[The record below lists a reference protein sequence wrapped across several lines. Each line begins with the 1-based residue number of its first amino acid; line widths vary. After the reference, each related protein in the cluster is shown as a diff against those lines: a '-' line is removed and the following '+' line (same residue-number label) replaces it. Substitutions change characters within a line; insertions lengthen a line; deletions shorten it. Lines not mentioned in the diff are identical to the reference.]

1 MTSAYLVTEHDSDL
15 TLLRKLLPPALVLEL
30 VFYAT
35 NGRSS
40 VYSAAGTL
48 LSDRQ
53 RPVVIVLD
61 AETQNPA
68 EIQEKISLANTLL
81 LPAAPPGVPFQV
93 LLAVPTIASILKS
106 EPTIQTSLYSQTDLH
121 KVLEGLTLSQ
131 IIALQ
136 QHPLIQQLIEFLTLA
151 TRQIA

>member
-1 MTSAYLVTEHDSDL
+1 MTEHDSDL
-15 TLLRKLLPPALVLEL
+15 TILRKLLPPPLVSEL

-48 LSDRQ
+48 LWDRE
-53 RPVVIVLD
+53 RPVVIVVD
-61 AETQNPA
+61 AETQNAA
-68 EIQEKISLANTLL
+68 EIQEKISIANTLL
-81 LPAAPPGVPFQV
+81 LPAAPLGVPFRV
-93 LLAVPTIASILKS
+93 LLAVPMIASILKS
-106 EPTIQTSLYSQTDLH
+106 EPTIQTSLYSPSDLYE
-121 KVLEGLTLSQ
+121 VLERLTSSQ

-136 QHPLIQQLIEFLTLA
+136 QHPLIQQLIEFFSSV

>member
-1 MTSAYLVTEHDSDL
+1 MTRAYLVTEHDTDL
-15 TLLRKLLPPALVLEL
+15 TLLRKLLPPALVSEL

-61 AETQNPA
+61 SQTENPA
-68 EIQEKISLANTLL
+68 EIQEKITLANTLL
-81 LPAAPPGVPFQV
+81 LPAAPLGVPFQV
-93 LLAVPTIASILKS
+93 FLAVPTISSILNS
-106 EPTIQTSLYSQTDLH
+106 EPTIQTLLLSQTDLYQ
-121 KVLEGLTLSQ
+121 VLERLTSSQ

-136 QHPLIQQLIEFLTLA
+136 QHPLIRQLIEFLTLA

>member
-1 MTSAYLVTEHDSDL
+1 MTSAYLVTEREIDI
-15 TLLRKLLPPALVLEL
+15 TLLRKLLSPALVSNT

-48 LSDRQ
+48 LSDRS

-61 AETQNPA
+61 TETQNSA

-81 LPAAPPGVPFQV
+81 LPAAPIGVLFKV
-93 LLAVPTIASILKS
+93 LLAVPTIASILTHN
-106 EPTIQTSLYSQTDLH
+106 PTTQELLNSQTVPSEVVDH
-121 KVLEGLTLSQ
+121 LTPTQ
-131 IIALQ
+131 IQILQ
-136 QHPLIQQLIEFLTLA
+136 QHPLVQQLIEFLSSV
-151 TRQIA
+151 TRQVA